1 MKVSVIDLGY
11 NSLKLVN
18 YEVRRDKSFVAYGQQ
33 SVLAKVG
40 EGLDQTGFLGDKP
53 IRRTIKALKQ
63 FRAIVDLEHS
73 NHVLPVATSAV
84 REAGNREQFLEQAYQ
99 EAGFKFK
106 ILTEKEEAV
115 YAFEGAK
122 SATSVQAGLFFDL
135 GGGSLEMVIY
145 SRPSIRRILSVPLG
159 GLRLTDLYAKPN
171 GSYTK
176 KNYAR
181 MRKRILELLPE
192 KKHLPTSK
200 SLDLVGVGGS
210 VRALARYDQ
219 MRREYPLN
227 KLHNY
232 SMKRNAVESV
242 HLALRRMSTRTL
254 RKNPA
259 IGQERSQ
266 SIIAGSLVVD
276 LLMEKIGFR
285 KLIVS
290 THGLRDGVLSAFL
303 ESPNSYREGLVDRD
317 LTREVT
323 QTHMK
328 ASAQEK
334 LAKSLLSH
342 KNLTRRE
349 YAILSEALDHVL
361 PDLPIYN
368 PETLFYIVL
377 EADSVLPHQDQLIMA
392 LSVAR
397 ANGMRRTEWAQTS
410 YKRLLDKKSM
420 EMVKKISVLIQLAR
434 LQQKTDIHLSMR
446 CERGIP
452 RLHIAQG
459 KQHIPKVLMK
469 DILRD
474 LEDLEGSFNLQ
485 LAL

>member
-1 MKVSVIDLGY
+1 LKVSVIDLGY

-18 YEVRRDKSFVAYGQQ
+18 YEVRRDKSFVAYGQH

-53 IRRTIKALKQ
+53 IRRTLKALKQ
-63 FRAIVDLEHS
+63 FRAIVDLEQS
-73 NHVLPVATSAV
+73 SYVLPVATSAV
-84 REAGNREQFLEQAYQ
+84 REAGNREQFLKQAYQ
-99 EAGFKFK
+99 ETRFKFK
-106 ILTEKEEAV
+106 VLSEKEEAV

-122 SATSVQAGLFFDL
+122 SATSVHAGLFFDL

-145 SRPSIRRILSVPLG
+145 SEPTIRKILSVPLG

-200 SLDLVGVGGS
+200 NLDLVGVGGS
-210 VRALARYDQ
+210 VRAIARYDQ
-219 MRREYPLN
+219 MRRQYPLN

-232 SMKRNAVESV
+232 SMKKNAVESV
-242 HLALRRMSTRTL
+242 HRALRRMSLRMI

-266 SIIAGSLVVD
+266 SIIAGSLVVH

-303 ESPNSYREGLVDRD
+303 ESPGSYRQGLAERV
-317 LTREVT
+317 LMREKT
-323 QTHMK
+323 PTHTK
-328 ASAQEK
+328 ASVPEK

-342 KNLTRRE
+342 RNLTKRE

-377 EADSVLPHQDQLIMA
+377 EADSPLSHQDQLIMA
-392 LSVAR
+392 MSVAR
-397 ANGMRRTEWAQTS
+397 ANGMRRTDWAQTS

-420 EMVKKISVLIQLAR
+420 EMVKKISVLIQIAQ
-434 LQQKTDIHLSMR
+434 LQQKTDIHLSMSS
-446 CERGIP
+446 ERGIP

-459 KQHIPKVLMK
+459 KQRIPKVLMK

-474 LEDLEGSFNLQ
+474 LEDLEGAFNLQ
-485 LAL
+485 LAM

>member
-1 MKVSVIDLGY
+1 MIDLGY

-18 YEVRRDKSFVAYGQQ
+18 YEVRRDKSFAAYGQH

-53 IRRTIKALKQ
+53 VRRTLKALKQ
-63 FRAIVDLEHS
+63 LRAIVDLEHS
-73 NHVLPVATSAV
+73 KHVLPVATSAV
-84 REAGNREQFLEQAYQ
+84 REAGNREEFLRQAYL
-99 EAGFKFK
+99 ETGFKFK
-106 ILTEKEEAV
+106 ILSEKEEAV
-115 YAFEGAK
+115 YSFEGAK
-122 SATSVQAGLFFDL
+122 SATRVNAGLFFDL

-145 SRPSIRRILSVPLG
+145 SEPTIRKILSVPLG
-159 GLRLTDLYAKPN
+159 GLRLTDLYAKPD
-171 GSYTK
+171 GSFTK

-192 KKHLPTSK
+192 KKHLPGSK
-200 SLDLVGVGGS
+200 NLALVGVGGS

-219 MRREYPLN
+219 MRRQYPLN

-232 SMKRNAVESV
+232 SMKKNAVESV
-242 HLALRRMSTRTL
+242 HRTLRRMSLRTI

-266 SIIAGSLVVD
+266 SIIAGSLVIH

-285 KLIVS
+285 KLIIS

-303 ESPNSYREGLVDRD
+303 ESPSSYRQGLVDKV
-317 LTREVT
+317 LTREGT
-323 QTHMK
+323 TTRPKQ
-328 ASAQEK
+328 SAPEK

-342 KNLTRRE
+342 RNLTKKE

-377 EADSVLPHQDQLIMA
+377 EADSPLSHQDQLIMA

-397 ANGMRRTEWAQTS
+397 ANGMRRTDWAQTT

-420 EMVKKISVLIQLAR
+420 KTVKKISVLIQIAQ
-434 LQQKTDIHLSMR
+434 LQQKTDIQLSMSS
-446 CERGIP
+446 ERGIP

-459 KQHIPKVLMK
+459 KQHIPRVLMK

-474 LEDLEGSFNLQ
+474 LEDLEGAFNLQ
-485 LAL
+485 LAM

>member
-1 MKVSVIDLGY
+1 LKVSVIDLGY

-18 YEVRRDKSFVAYGQQ
+18 YDVRRDKSFVAYGQQ

-53 IRRTIKALKQ
+53 IRRTIKALRQ
-63 FRAIVDLEHS
+63 FRAIVDLEMS

-84 REAGNREQFLEQAYQ
+84 REAGNREEFLKQAYQ
-99 EAGFKFK
+99 ETGFKFK
-106 ILTEKEEAV
+106 VLSEKEEAV

-122 SATSVQAGLFFDL
+122 SATSVHAGLFFDL

-145 SRPSIRRILSVPLG
+145 SEPSIRKILSVPLG
-159 GLRLTDLYAKPN
+159 GLRLTDLYAKPD

-192 KKHLPTSK
+192 KKHLPAAK
-200 SLDLVGVGGS
+200 NLDLVGVGGS

-232 SMKRNAVESV
+232 LMKKNAVESV
-242 HLALRRMSTRTL
+242 HRALRRMSLRTI

-266 SIIAGSLVVD
+266 SIIAGSLVVH

-303 ESPNSYREGLVDRD
+303 ESPRAYRQGLVDRV
-317 LTREVT
+317 LMRKGT
-323 QTHMK
+323 QTPIK

-334 LAKSLLSH
+334 LARSLLSH
-342 KNLTRRE
+342 RNLLRRE
-349 YAILSEALDHVL
+349 FAILSEALDHVL

-377 EADSVLPHQDQLIMA
+377 EADSVLSHQDQLIMA

-397 ANGMRRTEWAQTS
+397 ANGMRRTDWAQTS
-410 YKRLLDKKSM
+410 YKRLLDKNSM
-420 EMVKKISVLIQLAR
+420 EMVKKISILLQLAQ
-434 LQQKTDIHLSMR
+434 LQQKTNVNLSLR
-446 CERGIP
+446 SERGIP
-452 RLHIAQG
+452 RLHITQG
-459 KQHIPKVLMK
+459 KRSVPKVLVK
-469 DILRD
+469 DILKD
-474 LEDLEGSFNLQ
+474 LEDLEGTFNLQ